1 MESVSNSDS
10 DKPSQ
15 PESAGD
21 GGLSQDDIDA
31 LLSGAESGA
40 AESAD
45 QARPAPKAASTS
57 ADSGIVSQDDI
68 DALFAGAAVSSG
80 GPADV
85 NTSVNVPPKAAPT
98 TESAEL
104 SQDDID
110 ALLNA
115 SGDAGAGAAAESA
128 STVTEPDTR
137 LDTSGR
143 PFDEAAA
150 AMAAA
155 IAEEQAAA
163 RNAPTRSAPMPD
175 LQPLELSEFGGS
187 AVASNDLKRVTMLN
201 DVNLH
206 VRLQLGRTRMLIE
219 DVLRLGEG
227 SLVELD
233 KLAGDPVDVLV
244 NDRLVARGEV
254 LVLNDNFCVRVC
266 EVLSNDPHRVTT

>member
-1 MESVSNSDS
+1 MSDSDS

-15 PESAGD
+15 PEPSGD
-21 GGLSQDDIDA
+21 GSLGQDDIDA
-31 LLSGAESGA
+31 LLSGAESGSG
-40 AESAD
+40 ESAD
-45 QARPAPKAASTS
+45 QASPASEAASSS
-57 ADSGIVSQDDI
+57 ADSGIVSQDDV
-68 DALFAGAAVSSG
+68 DALFAEAAESG
-80 GPADV
+80 GESADAP
-85 NTSVNVPPKAAPT
+85 TSVNVPSETASAA
-98 TESAEL
+98 ESGEL

-115 SGDAGAGAAAESA
+115 GGDSGAGGTADAAPA
-128 STVTEPDTR
+128 VTEPDTR
-137 LDTSGR
+137 VDTTGR

-155 IAEEQAAA
+155 IAEDQAAA
-163 RNAPTRSAPMPD
+163 GNAPPSSVPMPD
-175 LQPLELSEFGGS
+175 LQPLELNEFGGP
-187 AVASNDLKRVTMLN
+187 AAASGDLKRVTMLN

-206 VRLQLGRTRMLIE
+206 VRLQLGKTRMLIE
-219 DVLRLGEG
+219 DVLKLGEG